1 MQVTEQTQS
10 LKKADEKYLWHA
22 MRGAAP
28 SPTNLIITKAEGA
41 WVTDIDGNRY
51 LDGMSGLWCVNV
63 GYGRKE
69 LARAAFEQLE
79 EMPYFPL
86 TQSHVPAIKK
96 RKNLSRDI
104 ALNTE

>member
-1 MQVTEQTQS
+1 MQATEQTQS
-10 LKKADEKYLWHA
+10 LKQADEKYLWHA
-22 MRGAAP
+22 MKGASP
-28 SPTNLIITKAEGA
+28 NPTNLIITKAEGA

-86 TQSHVPAIKK
+86 T
-96 RKNLSRDI
+96 
-104 ALNTE
+104 